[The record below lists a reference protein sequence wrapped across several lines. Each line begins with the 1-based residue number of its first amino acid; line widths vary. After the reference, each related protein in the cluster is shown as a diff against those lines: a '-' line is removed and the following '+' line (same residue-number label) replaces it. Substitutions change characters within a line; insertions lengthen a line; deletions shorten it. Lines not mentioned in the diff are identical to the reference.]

1 MKRLLNKFMVMA
13 MLSSTIMLTHCSD
26 DEDSTPSAPQVSPE
40 VSQLSVAQS
49 EVKSFTVSISAAGK
63 LKDIT
68 ATADKGTVTVTDIT
82 GTDQATG
89 SAKINYTA
97 PLTLGSAIIT
107 IIVNDKAEQQ
117 VKTDIAVDVTQH
129 APIEVAAGNVEGEWG
144 PYLTYHVTGSLTI
157 PEGKS
162 LKVREGTT
170 IIMDGDGKPASS
182 PSIVAIGNFYSYG
195 TQDKPVL
202 FTVPEAKRTKA
213 NIFAGL
219 WGGILATAKSTEMLV
234 LYTRIEYTGLPG
246 VKGTDIVDSGEV
258 AEGDPTYALYFTNPN
273 GKVVIMNS
281 TIAYTVDV
289 AVQINQGSLL
299 VANNTFILNG
309 KSGGE
314 SINLKSGAVGDI
326 AFNTFYS
333 SATNGVKWSN
343 SGDRSPQN
351 NANVYN
357 NTAVNCGWR
366 QTKAGRGGS
375 FNLEKGGRG
384 QVYNNIVANSKY
396 GVRFPNTPDNP
407 DLTNSKVGYNL
418 YFGNNDESIT
428 GFYPSTGS
436 ITKGSFETTN
446 DISGAKGENDPKF
459 VTFDVTTFD
468 ATAAKNSS
476 NVDFPAAFNF
486 KLQAGSPALTKG
498 KTGFTT
504 NFTNLSLDGKAY
516 TVPAPASYI
525 GAYGN

>member
-1 MKRLLNKFMVMA
+1 MA
-13 MLSSTIMLTHCSD
+13 LIGASVMLTNCKD
-26 DEDSTPSAPQVSPE
+26 DEATPSAPQVSTE
-40 VSQLSVAQS
+40 VSQLSITQGD
-49 EVKSFTVSISAAGK
+49 VKSFMVSISAAGK
-63 LKDIT
+63 LKDISVS
-68 ATADKGTVTVTDIT
+68 ADKGTVTVSEIT

-89 SAKINYTA
+89 SAKITYTA
-97 PLTLGSAIIT
+97 PFVLGAAKIT
-107 IIVNDKAEQQ
+107 IVVNDQAQQQ
-117 VKTDIAVDVTQH
+117 VTADVAVDVTQH
-129 APIEVAAGNVEGEWG
+129 PPIELTGGNVEGEWG
-144 PYLTYHVTGSLTI
+144 PFLTYHVTGKLTVA
-157 PEGKS
+157 EGKS

-170 IIMDGDGKPASS
+170 IIMDGDGKPATS
-182 PSIVAIGNFYSYG
+182 PAMTVIGNFYSYG
-195 TQDKPVL
+195 TEQNPVV
-202 FTVPEAKRTKA
+202 FTVPEVKRTKE

-219 WGGILATAKSTEMLV
+219 WGGISATTKSTEMVV

-246 VKGTDIVDSGEV
+246 VKGTDIVDTGEV

-273 GKVVIMNS
+273 GKIVVMNS
-281 TIAYTVDV
+281 TFSYTVDV

-314 SINLKSGAVGDI
+314 SVNLKSGAVGDI
-326 AFNTFYS
+326 AFNTFYAA
-333 SATNGVKWSN
+333 ATNGVKWSN

-351 NANVYN
+351 NVNVYN
-357 NTAVNCGWR
+357 NTVINCGWR

-384 QVYNNIVANSKY
+384 QVYNNIVVNSKY
-396 GVRFPNTPDNP
+396 SVRFPNTPDNP

-418 YFGNNDESIT
+418 YFGNNDESVT

-436 ITKGSFETTN
+436 IVKGGFETAN
-446 DISGAKGENDPKF
+446 DISGAKNENDPKF

-468 ATAAKNSS
+468 ATAAKSSS
-476 NVDFPAAFNF
+476 NANFPAAFNL
-486 KLQAGSPALTKG
+486 KLQTGSPALGKG

-504 NFTNLSLDGKAY
+504 NFTSFGLDGKTY

-525 GAYGN
+525 GAYGAN